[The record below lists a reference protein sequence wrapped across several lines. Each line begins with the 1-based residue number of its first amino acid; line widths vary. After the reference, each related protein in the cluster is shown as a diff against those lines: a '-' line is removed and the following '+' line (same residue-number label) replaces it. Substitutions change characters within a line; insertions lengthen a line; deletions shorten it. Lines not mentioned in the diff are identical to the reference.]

1 MRVWR
6 MCKTKH
12 AATPL
17 DGVGGMHASGCWS
30 EKGTPI
36 VYTSASPSLAALET
50 LVHFDPDLEPALTLI
65 EIDMPGTVSIEECE
79 DPSRLTPR
87 WRETPGPAELRAF
100 GTRWAREGRSVS
112 LRVPSAVLGTPITV
126 ESNYLLNPAHPDMRA
141 IQVVGRQPF
150 AFDPRL
156 L

>member
-1 MRVWR
+1 
-6 MCKTKH
+6 MCKTQH

-17 DGVGGMHASGCWS
+17 DGVGGLRTSGRWN

-50 LVHFDPDLEPALTLI
+50 LVHFDPDLEPALTLVEI
-65 EIDMPGTVSIEECE
+65 EISAAASIEECA

-87 WRETPGPAELRAF
+87 WREIPGPTELRVF
-100 GTRWAREGRSVS
+100 GTRWAREGRSVG

-141 IQVVGRQPF
+141 IQVVGRWPF